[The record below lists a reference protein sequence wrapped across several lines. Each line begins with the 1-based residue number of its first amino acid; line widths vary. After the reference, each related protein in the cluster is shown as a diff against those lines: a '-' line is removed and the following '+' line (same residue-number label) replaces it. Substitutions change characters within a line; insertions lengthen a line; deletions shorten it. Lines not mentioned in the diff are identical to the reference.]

1 MSDEKKIINPDENE
15 SKKPVKPDEIAPEK
29 KPDEKQ
35 PEEEA
40 VLYDASELSDDD
52 LEGLSTEE
60 LEDQDGAGISFV
72 PVFVAA
78 NVNLVANI
86 NAGANL
92 NVAANAMAAVNAVAA
107 ANAMGVANANALTNV
122 NVTD

>member
-1 MSDEKKIINPDENE
+1 MSDEKKIMNTEE
-15 SKKPVKPDEIAPEK
+15 TEMKKDLEQEAAQPEK
-29 KPDEKQ
+29 KDAEDAP
-35 PEEEA
+35 

-52 LEGLSTEE
+52 LEGLTSEE
-60 LEDQDGAGISFV
+60 LEDTEGAGFFFV

-78 NVNLVANI
+78 NVNLVANV

-92 NVAANAMAAVNAVAA
+92 NVAANAMAAANAVAA
-107 ANAMGVANANALTNV
+107 ANTMGVANANALTNV

>member
-1 MSDEKKIINPDENE
+1 MSDEKKIMRPDETE
-15 SKKPVKPDEIAPEK
+15 TKKPLKPDETEPAK

-60 LEDQDGAGISFV
+60 LEDKDGAGYFFV
-72 PVFVAA
+72 PVVIAA

-92 NVAANAMAAVNAVAA
+92 NVAANAMAAATEDAFAA
-107 ANAMGVANANALTNV
+107 FQSIQNGGN
-122 NVTD
+122 

>member
-15 SKKPVKPDEIAPEK
+15 PKNPLKPEENAPEK
-29 KPDEKQ
+29 KP
-35 PEEEA
+35 EEDA

-52 LEGLSTEE
+52 LEGLTNEE
-60 LEDQDGAGISFV
+60 LENTDGAGFFFV

-78 NVNLVANI
+78 NVNLVANV

-92 NVAANAMAAVNAVAA
+92 NVAANAMAAANAVAA
-107 ANAMGVANANALTNV
+107 ANTMGVANANAMTNA
-122 NVTD
+122 NVVD